1 LPTQLDVLLLATD
14 VPELLALIGR
24 APPVLQHELS
34 EDQRPRI
41 YDLLPP
47 RRAQPN
53 WMHGDPVQA
62 RRFDWT
68 DRGETEE
75 FLGRGGDLDQSSA
88 TTIVTAH
95 VATQATGQVK
105 IDPR

>member
-1 LPTQLDVLLLATD
+1 MPRASRFDWTRVCR
-14 VPELLALIGR
+14 PLIEKRG
-24 APPVLQHELS
+24 PHL
-34 EDQRPRI
+34 

-53 WMHGDPVQA
+53 WMRAHPTPA
-62 RRFDWT
+62 RRFDWP

-75 FLGRGGDLDQSSA
+75 FLGRGGDLDQSPA
-88 TTIVTAH
+88 TTIVTAR
-95 VATQATGQVK
+95 VATQATGQVR